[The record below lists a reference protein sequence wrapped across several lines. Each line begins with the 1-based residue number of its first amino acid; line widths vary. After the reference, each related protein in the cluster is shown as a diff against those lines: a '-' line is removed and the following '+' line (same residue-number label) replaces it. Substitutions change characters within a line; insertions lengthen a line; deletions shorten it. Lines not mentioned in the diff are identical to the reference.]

1 MPYST
6 HQKKKKKKKAKIRAT
21 ELEREDVVLGINLI
35 PNHCSLKM
43 WQTCTPRALPG
54 AAPEDYD

>member
-6 HQKKKKKKKAKIRAT
+6 DQKKKKKAKIRAT

-35 PNHCSLKM
+35 PNHC
-43 WQTCTPRALPG
+43 TPRALPG